1 MTISV
6 LFISL
11 LIIGPRIQDAVKSYE
26 NSSEDNTKSIHMVLK
41 IGRFFLVAAPIILI
55 VLVVMGYYY
64 TALNLMEHLMS
75 SYFVVVTWLV
85 LKNVIHRGLT
95 VSSRRLSYNRLKE
108 KIEQQAQPKVNTEE
122 ELSIGLELQQNESLG
137 IAQVK
142 DQVLRVTDLLL
153 TVILLGMLYWVW
165 SDLVTVAYYL
175 QGVTL
180 WQQSVTTAAG
190 TVMESITLLNLLL
203 AVVILIAMYALVRN
217 IGGLLEVLVFS
228 RVSFSQGTPYTI
240 TTLATYFIIA
250 IGAGV
255 AFSTLGMSWSKLQW
269 LFAALSVGLGFGL
282 QEIFAN
288 FVSGLIIL
296 FERPVRIGD
305 VITIGEYSGTVSRIR
320 IRSTT
325 LIDFDRKEVIVP
337 NKAFVTER
345 LVNWAL
351 NDSVTRVVIRVGVG
365 YGSDLE
371 LTKRLLLQAATE
383 CDRVLKDPEPV
394 VYFLNFGAS
403 SLIMSYVYT

>member
-122 ELSIGLELQQNESLG
+122 ELNIGLELQQNESLG

-142 DQVLRVTDLLL
+142 
-153 TVILLGMLYWVW
+153 IK
-165 SDLVTVAYYL
+165 YY
-175 QGVTL
+175 V
-180 WQQSVTTAAG
+180 
-190 TVMESITLLNLLL
+190 
-203 AVVILIAMYALVRN
+203 
-217 IGGLLEVLVFS
+217 
-228 RVSFSQGTPYTI
+228 
-240 TTLATYFIIA
+240 
-250 IGAGV
+250 
-255 AFSTLGMSWSKLQW
+255 
-269 LFAALSVGLGFGL
+269 
-282 QEIFAN
+282 
-288 FVSGLIIL
+288 
-296 FERPVRIGD
+296 
-305 VITIGEYSGTVSRIR
+305 
-320 IRSTT
+320 
-325 LIDFDRKEVIVP
+325 
-337 NKAFVTER
+337 
-345 LVNWAL
+345 
-351 NDSVTRVVIRVGVG
+351 
-365 YGSDLE
+365 
-371 LTKRLLLQAATE
+371 
-383 CDRVLKDPEPV
+383 
-394 VYFLNFGAS
+394 
-403 SLIMSYVYT
+403 SLICC